1 MNYSLDTKLA
11 REGSGNTGGR
21 IQETGPYKGV
31 IEWAREQ
38 VNANGTHLIEIKFLS
53 VDNQYANIT
62 IYTQNASGEQL
73 HGMSQIHALMSC
85 LKVRSMNAIPGEV
98 EAYDFD
104 LGQVTKQQ
112 SMVLPELANKPIG
125 MLLQKEF
132 YTNSKGEQKDQ
143 MNLYAPFTSDT
154 EQVSK
159 EVLDNK
165 GESEMLVKL
174 VESVKDKYRNNVKP
188 INSAPSYQSQEPA
201 PAINEFDDIPF
212 S

>member
-1 MNYSLDTKLA
+1 MNYALDTELA

-31 IEWAREQ
+31 IEWAREK
-38 VNANGTHLIEIKFLS
+38 VNANNTSMIEIKFLS

-62 IYTQNASGEQL
+62 IYTKNAAGEQL
-73 HGMSQIHALMSC
+73 HGMSQIHALMAC
-85 LKVRSMNAIPGEV
+85 LKVRSMNAVPGEV
-98 EAYDFD
+98 EAFDFD
-104 LGQVTKQQ
+104 LGQMTKQQ
-112 SMVLPELANKPIG
+112 SSVLLELANKPIG

-132 YTNSKGEQKDQ
+132 YTNGKGEQKDQ
-143 MNLYAPFTSDT
+143 MNLFAPFTSDT

-188 INSAPSYQSQEPA
+188 INSAPSYQAQEPA
-201 PAINEFDDIPF
+201 PVDDFEDSIPF
-212 S
+212 